1 MPQSSLTHLGIYLCI
16 FVVLDVIAVDVLAS
30 QFDKS
35 LGQKVDADVFSFE
48 EDVSNFDLACLPLDD
63 EGEVFAWVD

>member
-30 QFDKS
+30 QFDQS
-35 LGQKVDADVFSFE
+35 LGQKVDANVFSFE

-63 EGEVFAWVD
+63 EGEVFA